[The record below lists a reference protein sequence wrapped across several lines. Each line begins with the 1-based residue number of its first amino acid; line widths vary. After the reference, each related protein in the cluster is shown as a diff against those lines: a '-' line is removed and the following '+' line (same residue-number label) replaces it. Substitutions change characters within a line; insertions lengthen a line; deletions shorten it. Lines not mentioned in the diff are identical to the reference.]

1 MSTPDYTPENYP
13 LDFANQQPQ
22 GTTPQEPTPPSPIPS
37 SNSIEN
43 LYSQYLGRGSDEGGL
58 NYWSNQL
65 NNGTS
70 LADIQNAFQN
80 SAEGQAYASSIPPYR
95 DHTTGYP
102 PPITPE
108 PVYGS
113 GTGPYHDPNPQVSPL
128 EFNPQPLYNQPEV
141 DPVYFD
147 QDGNPHRGYQPG
159 YTTRAPVYPTGREG
173 IDFDYGMGV
182 NPQVSPLERDD
193 PQVTRFTDWEP
204 MGRDIYDDYG
214 NVIGQRSEQE
224 RMTPPKWYTD
234 QFINQPVKK
243 VTEKGYDPMGEDDYW
258 KAAEDQ
264 RKGIV
269 QSGGGYSR
277 TDIDPVTGK
286 IIGVGDGFPVQ
297 RNGYGYGTAI
307 DPVMDFVTNI
317 DQQLPYLQRAFQE
330 QLQRFGDPVQA
341 ARVVLG
347 SLK

>member
-80 SAEGQAYASSIPPYR
+80 SAEGQAYASSIPPYL
-95 DHTTGYP
+95 DHTTGHTP
-102 PPITPE
+102 PNI
-108 PVYGS
+108 
-113 GTGPYHDPNPQVSPL
+113 PQ
-128 EFNPQPLYNQPEV
+128 
-141 DPVYFD
+141 
-147 QDGNPHRGYQPG
+147 
-159 YTTRAPVYPTGREG
+159 PVYPTGREG
-173 IDFDYGMGV
+173 IDFDYGMDV

-193 PQVTRFTDWEP
+193 PQVTPFRDWEP

-269 QSGGGYSR
+269 YSGGGYSR

-286 IIGVGDGFPVQ
+286 IIGFGDSFPVQ
-297 RNGYGYGTAI
+297 RNGYGTGTAI